1 MAEGFL
7 RDMVTDHRP
16 GSITVGSAGVG
27 AFDGQEPSRN
37 SVIAMQ
43 QEGIDISAQRSQQ
56 LTPEIVRNAT
66 HLFGMSASHRQ
77 AIEALYPEAIEKTFI
92 LREFI
97 VEDEL
102 DLDVPDP
109 IGMDLDAYERT
120 RNLIKE
126 AMPSV
131 LKFVLGSPGADLF
144 PLDNEDDDLSIS

>member
-7 RDMVTDHRP
+7 EEMTKTLAP

-27 AFDGQEPSRN
+27 AFDGQPPSQY
-37 SVIAMQ
+37 SVIAMKE
-43 QEGIDISAQRSQQ
+43 EGIDISGQRSRQ
-56 LTPEIVRNAT
+56 LTPELIREAT
-66 HLFGMSASHRQ
+66 HIFGMATSHRQ
-77 AIEALYPEAIEKTFI
+77 AIQALFPEAIEKTFV

-97 VEDEL
+97 VDDEL

-131 LKFVLGSPGADLF
+131 WNFVIGQPG
-144 PLDNEDDDLSIS
+144 DDLIPEDHEPAS